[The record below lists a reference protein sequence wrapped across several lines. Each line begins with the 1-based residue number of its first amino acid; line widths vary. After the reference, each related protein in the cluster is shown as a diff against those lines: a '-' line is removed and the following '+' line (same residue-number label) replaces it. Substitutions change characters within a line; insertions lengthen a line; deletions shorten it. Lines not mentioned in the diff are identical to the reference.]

1 MSKSSFPMNQPA
13 QWFAAI
19 GIIALLLPACGKKTG
34 PAAAASA
41 DDIYRSKVKEK
52 QMAQPG
58 IVRQSIDLDA
68 DERPEIYNFYRERA
82 DAARLLIRKE
92 IDLNR
97 DGKIDVISYFDD
109 EGRLE
114 KEEMDGDY
122 DGVFDW
128 TDHYQD
134 GYRVMSEYDTDYDG
148 VANVWKYYI
157 RNDDGS
163 QPRLDRKERDTDGD
177 GMVDVWERFNTDG
190 EVIRTGRDT
199 DGDGKMDEREE

>member
-1 MSKSSFPMNQPA
+1 MCKWTSISLA
-13 QWFAAI
+13 TA
-19 GIIALLLPACGKKTG
+19 ALLVAACGTKTR
-34 PAAAASA
+34 PAAAG
-41 DDIYRSKVKEK
+41 DDNAYISKVKEK
-52 QMAQPG
+52 EMSESG
-58 IVRQSIDLDA
+58 LVRQSIDLDA
-68 DERPEIYNFYRERA
+68 DEQAEIFNFYRERA
-82 DAARLLIRKE
+82 DAPRLLVKKE

-97 DGKIDVISYFDD
+97 DGRVDVISYFDG

-134 GYRVMSEYDTDYDG
+134 GYRVMSEYDTDFDG
-148 VANVWKYYI
+148 VANVWKYYV

-177 GMVDVWERFNTDG
+177 GQVDVWERFNSEG

-199 DGDGKMDEREE
+199 DGDGKMDVREE

>member
-1 MSKSSFPMNQPA
+1 MCKWPLISLTVTS
-13 QWFAAI
+13 
-19 GIIALLLPACGKKTG
+19 LLVAGCGKKNS
-34 PAAAASA
+34 PSAAGGEA
-41 DDIYRSKVKEK
+41 DPFATKVREKE
-52 QMAQPG
+52 MSESG
-58 IVRQSIDLDA
+58 LVRQSIDLDA
-68 DERPEIYNFYRERA
+68 DDQAEIFNFYRERA
-82 DAARLLIRKE
+82 DAPRLLVKKE

-97 DGKIDVISYFDD
+97 DGRVDVISYFDG

-134 GYRVMSEYDTDYDG
+134 GFRVMSEYDTDFDG

-177 GMVDVWERFNTDG
+177 GQVDVWERFNASG

-199 DGDGKMDEREE
+199 DGDGKMDVREE